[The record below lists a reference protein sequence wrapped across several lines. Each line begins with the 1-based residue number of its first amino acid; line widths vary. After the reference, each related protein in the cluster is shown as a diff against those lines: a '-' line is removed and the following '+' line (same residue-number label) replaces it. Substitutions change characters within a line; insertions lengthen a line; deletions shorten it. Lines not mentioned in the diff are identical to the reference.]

1 MFSFRE
7 FLNENHAFGT
17 YASLIPDDE
26 SAGRLYEFVKK
37 LPHDTELHAP
47 SDYHT
52 TMIYSTKACPA
63 MSNHKFPLPITCKA
77 KKWEKLGDHLV
88 LSLDSPDLEIL
99 HKELRARYG
108 ALHTFPE
115 YIPHVTVG
123 KYIATKDL
131 GDLYN
136 PVAGSGKLGNYGASM
151 AVGRQKNEGLY
162 SSIVTHPKF
171 GKAVSAVHALAG
183 NQEVA
188 SLHDLPS
195 FPLTFHKAEVKP
207 LDPSWKTKSGK
218 K

>member
-17 YASLIPDDE
+17 YASLIPDEE
-26 SAGRLYEFVKK
+26 SARNLHEFMKAQ
-37 LPHDTELHAP
+37 PHGLELHHP
-47 SDYHT
+47 KDYHV
-52 TMIYSTKACPA
+52 TMIYSNKSCPE
-63 MSNHKFPLPITCKA
+63 MKDHKFPLPITAIPGAWKQF
-77 KKWEKLGDHLV
+77 GNHTVLV
-88 LSLDSPDLEIL
+88 LNSPEIENL

-108 ALHTFPE
+108 ALHSFPE

-123 KYIATKDL
+123 EKKIE
-131 GDLYN
+131 
-136 PVAGSGKLGNYGASM
+136 
-151 AVGRQKNEGLY
+151 EGLY

-171 GKAVSAVHALAG
+171 GKLVAAAHGLAG

-188 SLHDLPS
+188 SLHELPS

-207 LDPSWKTKSGK
+207 LDPSWKAKGGGK

>member
-17 YASLIPDDE
+17 YASLIPDEE
-26 SAGRLYEFVKK
+26 SAGRLFKHMKDLYNPVAGGGE
-37 LPHDTELHAP
+37 LGYYGASMTPHAKD
-47 SDYHT
+47 DYHT
-52 TMIYSTKACPA
+52 TLIYSTRACPE
-63 MSNHKFPLPITCKA
+63 MKNHQFPLPITAQPKA
-77 KKWEKLGDHLV
+77 WKQLGNAYVLV
-88 LSLDSPDLEIL
+88 LDSPEIENL

-108 ALHTFPE
+108 AYHDFPE

-123 KYIATKDL
+123 TK
-131 GDLYN
+131 
-136 PVAGSGKLGNYGASM
+136 KIE
-151 AVGRQKNEGLY
+151 EGLY

-171 GKAVSAVHALAG
+171 GKLVAAAHGLAG

-188 SLHDLPS
+188 SLHELPS

-207 LDPSWKTKSGK
+207 LDPSWKAKGGGK